1 MTLARAVAIDQ
12 DATNALLAHP
22 AEDDLLRAAFRFHFF
37 ADQAADGFRS
47 RS

>member
-1 MTLARAVAIDQ
+1 MKMTLARPRL
-12 DATNALLAHP
+12 DATNASLAHP